1 VCTVIAQQLDTC
13 LASFQ
18 AVTASSIAGLIL
30 KLLIVVSFQQVGHVG
45 FSPSWL
51 RAHCKKR
58 TSDKDVLKR

>member
-1 VCTVIAQQLDTC
+1 VCTVIAQQLGTC

-30 KLLIVVSFQQVGHVG
+30 KLLMVVSFQQVGHVG

-58 TSDKDVLKR
+58 TSDKDALKR